1 MRKPERAK
9 MSFILDLS
17 IAKRKLPVEDFA
29 TLRQRA
35 EMGLLGHGLVGEGQ
49 MRIEDSPEETRY

>member
-1 MRKPERAK
+1 

-17 IAKRKLPVEDFA
+17 VAKRKLPEEDFA

-35 EMGLLGHGLVGEGQ
+35 EMGLLGHGLVGEGR
-49 MRIEDSPEETRY
+49 MRIEDSPEET